1 MLKINFGEPHKRVSP
16 TSFYTNS
23 WPECFCQTS
32 AQNPAEKCLP
42 NDILNIMNNEL
53 DKTKTAANSTIS

>member
-16 TSFYTNS
+16 KSFYTNS

-32 AQNPAEKCLP
+32 AQNPTEKCLP